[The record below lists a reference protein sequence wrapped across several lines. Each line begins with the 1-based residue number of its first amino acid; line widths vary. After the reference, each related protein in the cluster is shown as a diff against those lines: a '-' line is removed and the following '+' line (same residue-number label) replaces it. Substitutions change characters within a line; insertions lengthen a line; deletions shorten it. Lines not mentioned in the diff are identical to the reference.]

1 MTDNTLSTETSG
13 DSFSAAEAAYFSS
26 RGEDTSGLDSAS
38 PQDGAGSPPASGQA
52 DAPTNGKTPASG
64 QETASADT
72 SDGLEDGETVVI
84 LGKDGKP
91 RSENG
96 QFVSHKTFHAIR
108 EKYKSTREENAEL
121 RQKYARADERMTV
134 LNEIISQADAPPAQ
148 QTKQPEA
155 IDAEH
160 DPIGALKAYI
170 KKTADLE
177 AQLAERDRIAN
188 DRSAM
193 NSIRDAFVKEAQ
205 IYLREKPEFG
215 DAYKF
220 LLSNRREELEDM
232 GISDPA
238 ARERIIAK
246 EEHEIVLKARELGKS
261 APQMLHRAALRRGFQ
276 PTAPPPPADPNRL
289 DPMAKID
296 ALAKAQATA
305 GASLSGAGG
314 SSGEGLTRESLANM
328 SESEFAEVANKLGKA
343 KMRQLMGG

>member
-13 DSFSAAEAAYFSS
+13 DSFSAAETAYFSS

-52 DAPTNGKTPASG
+52 DAPTNGKAPASG

-108 EKYKSTREENAEL
+108 EKYKTTRDENATL
-121 RQKYARADERMTV
+121 RQNYARADERLAV
-134 LNEIISQADAPPAQ
+134 LNEIIGKADAPAPEQGRA
-148 QTKQPEA
+148 PEA
-155 IDAEH
+155 IDPEK
-160 DPIGALKAYI
+160 DPIGALHAAMKQI
-170 KKTADLE
+170 ADLNSK
-177 AQLAERDRIAN
+177 LAERDKQTSERDTVRAMQSAYQN
-188 DRSAM
+188 DAVAYM
-193 NSIRDAFVKEAQ
+193 KEQPAFRDAYGYLIAQ
-205 IYLREKPEFG
+205 RH
-215 DAYKF
+215 A
-220 LLSNRREELEDM
+220 ELEAIGYADK
-232 GISDPA
+232 G
-238 ARERIIAK
+238 ARDRAIAQEERQ
-246 EEHEIVLKARELGKS
+246 IVARAMEDKKS
-261 APQMLHRAALRRGFQ
+261 PSQMLHKLAIARGFQ
-276 PTAPPPPADPNRL
+276 AKPAAPAADPNRL

-328 SESEFAEVANKLGKA
+328 SEADYAALKTKVSAA
-343 KMRQLMGG
+343 KWRELHGG